1 MIDDKIFA
9 VAVKNG
15 WDVSVGFKGEYL
27 CFDFHRETLNGISFS
42 FTVEITD
49 DKTESLVSE
58 IVSFVDAIEPEICAE
73 EWMIKSGELAASRYL
88 QAVADMEDIHTEA
101 WLLACELSEAIS
113 GKPVWATLPKNGI
126 N

>member
-1 MIDDKIFA
+1 MIDDKIYA
-9 VAVKNG
+9 VAAKNG
-15 WDVSVGFKGEYL
+15 WDVSVRFKGEYL
-27 CFDFHRETLNGISFS
+27 HFDFLRKTLSGVPFS
-42 FTVEITD
+42 FTAEITD

-73 EWMIKSGELAASRYL
+73 EWMIKSGVLTADRYL
-88 QAVADMEDIHTEA
+88 QAVTDMENLRTEA

>member
-1 MIDDKIFA
+1 MIDDKIYA
-9 VAVKNG
+9 VVAKKG
-15 WDVSVGFKGEYL
+15 WGVSVRFKGEYL
-27 CFDFHRETLNGISFS
+27 CIDFHRKTLCGVPFS
-42 FTVEITD
+42 FTAEVTD

-73 EWMIKSGELAASRYL
+73 EWMIKSGGLAASRYL
-88 QAVADMEDIHTEA
+88 QAVADMEDIRTEA

-113 GKPVWATLPKNGI
+113 GKPVWAILPKSGI